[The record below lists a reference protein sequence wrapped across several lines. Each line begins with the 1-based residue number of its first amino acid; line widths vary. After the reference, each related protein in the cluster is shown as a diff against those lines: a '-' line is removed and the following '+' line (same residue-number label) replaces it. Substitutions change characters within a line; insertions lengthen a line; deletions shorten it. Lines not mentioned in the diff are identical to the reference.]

1 MPKIVDHDLR
11 RQEVLAAV
19 WRVITRKGI
28 QNTTTRLI
36 AKEAGYSSGVLAHY
50 FVDKKDILASA
61 LRLSH
66 RRIRERWES
75 RLEGLHGL
83 IALRELVLD
92 NLPLD
97 EEREL
102 ETKLEM
108 SFWSRTVSDETFGEV
123 QRAEAAELFQK
134 LESLLLEAREA
145 GEIDPAVDIPVAAEK
160 LLALIDGLSLHS
172 LLYPQWATCQRVVAI
187 IDTELRILAAPPGVG
202 RSTDGLSSEPQ
213 GRVAPGPAR

>member
-11 RQEVLAAV
+11 REEVLAAV

-50 FVDKKDILASA
+50 FADKEDILASA

-66 RRIRERWES
+66 RRIRERWQGQ
-75 RLEGLHGL
+75 LAGLHGL
-83 IALRELVLD
+83 GALKELVLD

-108 SFWSRTVSDETFGEV
+108 SFWSRTLSDETFAAV
-123 QRAEAAELFQK
+123 QRAEATELLEK
-134 LESLLLEAREA
+134 LEALLEEARDR
-145 GEIDPAVDIPVAAEK
+145 GELAEGANIPLIARR
-160 LLALIDGLSLHS
+160 LLALIDGLSLHA
-172 LLYPQWATCQRVVAI
+172 LLYPDWVSAESQLAILEQEFERLRGPVAVVA
-187 IDTELRILAAPPGVG
+187 
-202 RSTDGLSSEPQ
+202 EP
-213 GRVAPGPAR
+213 RAS